1 MKWPDKRSRWFPG
14 LLLVGLIGLS
24 GPAQAASLY
33 WAPPSTDLFMN
44 TLSWILG
51 PIVHD
56 ATGIGNGTTTPVSVL
71 LGWFNQF
78 VLFFAGFW
86 VAYVIFVGI
95 VKTAHEGQWMGK
107 RWSALWIS
115 FRMALA
121 VAMILPVFNGGYSA
135 VQGIMIW
142 LEGNAVGVAD
152 NAWSLSAKY
161 IVQDPIGGVVVSPS
175 HVRNLAVGI
184 MTAESCAAAVNY
196 NIRTNALLGVAAFET
211 GNGGGVEQQTRANF
225 AADASADVWNS
236 LSNIADAVGYGQTA
250 HPWATAYT
258 SQVWTL
264 PSMTIASAL
273 DAPFADV
280 CGSVTYASGASGNST
295 HAQIDNAIYRINAQL
310 VPQLASKLNPV
321 AQAIVMGGTPSV
333 PAYDNALDSY
343 ANSLV
348 SEGVQEIDAIEQP
361 VEQGFLAKV
370 NGQGFATAG
379 EWWWRMMKLN
389 EVAQNAIN
397 NTGTYNTL
405 GGPGE
410 LGGLLFDGRYHSSQ
424 VRLIHFIMDNGD
436 SYLAPQNTG
445 TAGMGAMHT
454 PGGLSGVA
462 TYLDYRIAQSL
473 TWAAKEPR
481 NVNPLVGIQNEGYL
495 LEAAGEEAFSMA
507 IAGDGAK
514 GAAEGSESGI
524 TGDVPLVSQVAGA
537 AAKMAKPILNLL
549 QTLAEVLFALG
560 VFLSVWIPL
569 IPFFIWITA
578 IISLLILF
586 VEAVFAAPLW
596 AAFHASPEGH
606 EVVGMGARGWMM
618 LNTVVLTPVLMV
630 IGLMAGT
637 GILYG
642 ASWLLDRTIGG
653 AVLSTFVN
661 GSGGFMGLFDA
672 IGEAILYI
680 VLLVV
685 ITTMSFGLIHELPA
699 WILAWIGGSGGDRG
713 GKKATQDTH
722 GGGEK
727 TKGNIQQ
734 QFRPRRKPSQTGGQ

>member
-1 MKWPDKRSRWFPG
+1 M
-14 LLLVGLIGLS
+14 
-24 GPAQAASLY
+24 
-33 WAPPSTDLFMN
+33 
-44 TLSWILG
+44 
-51 PIVHD
+51 
-56 ATGIGNGTTTPVSVL
+56 
-71 LGWFNQF
+71 
-78 VLFFAGFW
+78 
-86 VAYVIFVGI
+86 
-95 VKTAHEGQWMGK
+95 
-107 RWSALWIS
+107 
-115 FRMALA
+115 
-121 VAMILPVFNGGYSA
+121 
-135 VQGIMIW
+135 
-142 LEGNAVGVAD
+142 
-152 NAWSLSAKY
+152 
-161 IVQDPIGGVVVSPS
+161 
-175 HVRNLAVGI
+175 
-184 MTAESCAAAVNY
+184 
-196 NIRTNALLGVAAFET
+196 
-211 GNGGGVEQQTRANF
+211 
-225 AADASADVWNS
+225 
-236 LSNIADAVGYGQTA
+236 
-250 HPWATAYT
+250 
-258 SQVWTL
+258 
-264 PSMTIASAL
+264 
-273 DAPFADV
+273 
-280 CGSVTYASGASGNST
+280 
-295 HAQIDNAIYRINAQL
+295 
-310 VPQLASKLNPV
+310 
-321 AQAIVMGGTPSV
+321 
-333 PAYDNALDSY
+333 
-343 ANSLV
+343 
-348 SEGVQEIDAIEQP
+348 
-361 VEQGFLAKV
+361 
-370 NGQGFATAG
+370 
-379 EWWWRMMKLN
+379 
-389 EVAQNAIN
+389 
-397 NTGTYNTL
+397 
-405 GGPGE
+405 
-410 LGGLLFDGRYHSSQ
+410 LFDGRYHSSQ

-680 VLLVV
+680 VLLVTIV
-685 ITTMSFGLIHELPA
+685 TTSFSLIHKFPEWVLEWIGAPKNDRTGEPQTDKVHRGGEGFKNNLQRRLDGRDVRAGRALADDVDRADALDGILAREERGERRLDARVVPERRVRAELPVVA
-699 WILAWIGGSGGDRG
+699 GDER
-713 GKKATQDTH
+713 A
-722 GGGEK
+722 GGE
-727 TKGNIQQ
+727 
-734 QFRPRRKPSQTGGQ
+734 